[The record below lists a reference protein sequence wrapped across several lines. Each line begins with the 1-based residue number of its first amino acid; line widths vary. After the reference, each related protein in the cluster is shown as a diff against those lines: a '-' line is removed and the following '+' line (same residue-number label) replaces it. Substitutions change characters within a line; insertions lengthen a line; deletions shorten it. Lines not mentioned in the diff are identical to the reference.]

1 MTAIQTKQMGGTP
14 DPDPILVAE
23 WPLNNRGEQVR
34 VSIENY
40 KGSWLISLRKWFK
53 IDDGQMRPGKGLA
66 MSAKNLPQLAAAIEQ
81 ALATARERGLVPADG
96 EGGK

>member
-1 MTAIQTKQMGGTP
+1 MTQTP
-14 DPDPILVAE
+14 DPDPFLIAE

-40 KGSWLISLRKWFK
+40 KGAWLISLRKWFK

-66 MSAKNLPQLAAAIEQ
+66 MGAKNLPRLAAAMEQ
-81 ALATARERGLVPADG
+81 ALATARERGLIPVDDG
-96 EGGK
+96 SSQ